1 MIPPMDYTTDVR
13 LKHDHVVREN
23 WSHEEVGPGG
33 WGGVG
38 WGGDWPWVGALG
50 GAANEG
56 RAVA

>member
-38 WGGDWPWVGALG
+38 TGLGLERWGGAK
-50 GAANEG
+50 EG